1 MGWLSFFF
9 GSGSKLTEREEA
21 ARLGLTVDDV
31 IRDLPEF
38 EMYSGEL
45 VSVRPHDCVRY
56 SIERRAK
63 GGPTWSL
70 VQRTLKTGG
79 TYPNGYLLTSS
90 APLPAGLE
98 EQLRKMAQVLSEE
111 LFEFE
116 ATSDEVAVY
125 WAEWGGPKKVQELH
139 EYLDCLASY

>member
-56 SIERRAK
+56 SIKRRAK

-70 VQRTLKTGG
+70 VQRTLKTGAN
-79 TYPNGYLLTSS
+79 YPNQYLLTSS
-90 APLPAGLE
+90 APLPGALE
-98 EQLRKMAQVLSEE
+98 EQIRKVAQAFPDE

-116 ATSDEVAVY
+116 ATSD
-125 WAEWGGPKKVQELH
+125 
-139 EYLDCLASY
+139 D